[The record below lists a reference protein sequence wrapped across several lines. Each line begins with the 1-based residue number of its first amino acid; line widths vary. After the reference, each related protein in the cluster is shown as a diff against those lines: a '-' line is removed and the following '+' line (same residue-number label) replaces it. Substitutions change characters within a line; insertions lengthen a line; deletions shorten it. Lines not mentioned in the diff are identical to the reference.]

1 MSRWRE
7 SLVLSSNFICIPLA
21 LLLVS
26 RGRES
31 LVFSSFF
38 SHTCETRAKR
48 LRTRTRYAGGFVG
61 GTVAAPRGAALGGG
75 YGDPNGYA
83 SMQRA
88 PSQQQ
93 QPQYMPAQGSSD
105 RGRQGDAEETGFFD
119 RHPGVGA
126 RARGGGGGGGGG
138 GAGAGAGAGGHQG
151 ESYGDELRRQMA
163 EQAARK
169 QTAVKGRRKQEQ
181 DDEVSVCAHVRPRA

>member
-7 SLVLSSNFICIPLA
+7 SH
-21 LLLVS
+21 
-26 RGRES
+26 
-31 LVFSSFF
+31 VFFLFF
-38 SHTCETRAKR
+38 SHSCETRAKH

-83 SMQRA
+83 PMQRA

-93 QPQYMPAQGSSD
+93 QQPQYQPTQGSSD
-105 RGRQGDAEETGFFD
+105 RGRQGGAEETGFFD

-138 GAGAGAGAGGHQG
+138 GAGAGAGGHQG